1 MTVEYLAGK
10 RVKGLS
16 TERLGSRTLSNIGIS
31 TSGLKAYYNFEQ
43 TSGNLINQA
52 IVANGY
58 TDGLGSSADGTP
70 INGVT
75 QTISGK
81 TNNAYDFDG
90 TNDYVTLGNN
100 FTSFQTGNI
109 SISFWVK
116 FDTASGNG
124 NMGIITKDF
133 TSHSNPYRSV
143 SISLAAG
150 LLLWLN
156 DGGSWTG
163 SQITIIS
170 GSVPTDVWKH
180 IVITR
185 SGNTWTAYVD
195 SVSVATVVANP
206 TFYSTDWEI
215 GRGRNLDY
223 FNGKIDEV
231 SFWSRALTTNEI
243 QTLYSDGSLLTN
255 IQNATVF
262 EETDTNKSYI
272 WNSSTST
279 WTQF

>member
-16 TERLGSRTLSNIGIS
+16 TERYGSRTLSSIGIS

-116 FDTASGNG
+116 FDVANGVGNT
-124 NMGIITKDF
+124 GIITKDF

-143 SISLAAG
+143 SITHASG

-156 DGGSWTG
+156 DGGNWTG

-185 SGNTWTAYVD
+185 SGNTWTSYVD
-195 SVSVATVVANP
+195 SVSGATVVANP

-231 SFWSRALTTNEI
+231 SFWSRTLSQSEI
-243 QTLYSDGSLLTN
+243 TTLYSDGSLLTN
-255 IQNATVF
+255 IQNGTVF
-262 EETDTNKSYI
+262 EETDTNRSYI
-272 WNSSTST
+272 WNSSTGA
-279 WTQF
+279 WTQL